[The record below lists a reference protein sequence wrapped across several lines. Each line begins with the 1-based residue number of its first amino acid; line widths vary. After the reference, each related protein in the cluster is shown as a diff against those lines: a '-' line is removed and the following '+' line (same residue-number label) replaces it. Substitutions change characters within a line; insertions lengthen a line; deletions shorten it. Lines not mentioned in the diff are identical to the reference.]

1 MASSATF
8 EKYLFRCREFFR
20 RHNRIAWLPAW
31 KLDADILQDIKR
43 RLILSPRC
51 RRMRF
56 FCLICWGLGVSE
68 GSVSRKSESY
78 ADPSEQ
84 LRA

>member
-1 MASSATF
+1 MASSAAL

-20 RHNRIAWLPAW
+20 RHNRIAWLPAR
-31 KLDADILQDIKR
+31 KLDANILQDIKR

-51 RRMRF
+51 RRMRL
-56 FCLICWGLGVSE
+56 FCLICGSFGESE
-68 GSVSRKSESY
+68 GSVSRKGESY